1 MLFIFFPVVQRIRH
15 VNIPPQQIPQPLQ
28 HPALARLLTQ
38 QAQHRRRHFG
48 GRLAQLVQV
57 GIPGGLQRPL
67 AVHLPGKY
75 RIHCGGFFRHP
86 AVLPPQHGP
95 QQPAAAPAKESPIGN
110 GILRLIPQAQNGHI
124 CRSVQCLVFLAVPA
138 APQRVWEHFW
148 ERKKVRMIKKG
159 FKGRCQKRQMKKC
172 KEVVRTYGA
181 IQLAYAERLEQEDSI
196 IEFQCNVM
204 LSGLEAG
211 EYSSDFVCEKQN
223 GDLMVRE
230 CVERR
235 FLKKPMTVKLLDASR
250 ECWTR
255 IKKLLMMLL

>member
-1 MLFIFFPVVQRIRH
+1 
-15 VNIPPQQIPQPLQ
+15 
-28 HPALARLLTQ
+28 
-38 QAQHRRRHFG
+38 
-48 GRLAQLVQV
+48 
-57 GIPGGLQRPL
+57 
-67 AVHLPGKY
+67 
-75 RIHCGGFFRHP
+75 
-86 AVLPPQHGP
+86 
-95 QQPAAAPAKESPIGN
+95 
-110 GILRLIPQAQNGHI
+110 
-124 CRSVQCLVFLAVPA
+124 
-138 APQRVWEHFW
+138 
-148 ERKKVRMIKKG
+148 MIKKG

-250 ECWTR
+250 EYWTR
-255 IKKLLMMLL
+255 IKKLLMMFLLQTHFLQPCRLLTIEIILFFLQRNIHST

>member
-1 MLFIFFPVVQRIRH
+1 
-15 VNIPPQQIPQPLQ
+15 
-28 HPALARLLTQ
+28 
-38 QAQHRRRHFG
+38 
-48 GRLAQLVQV
+48 
-57 GIPGGLQRPL
+57 
-67 AVHLPGKY
+67 
-75 RIHCGGFFRHP
+75 
-86 AVLPPQHGP
+86 
-95 QQPAAAPAKESPIGN
+95 
-110 GILRLIPQAQNGHI
+110 
-124 CRSVQCLVFLAVPA
+124 
-138 APQRVWEHFW
+138 
-148 ERKKVRMIKKG
+148 MIKKG

-204 LSGLEAG
+204 LSGLETG

-250 ECWTR
+250 EYWTR
-255 IKKLLMMLL
+255 RGITDWGIVTDEEKCGLQDNQTWGQDFKDTGCRRGEGAGHRLCKDGDAKVDKSVRDKGRCGNPGGRVHGGDGAGYPGRDVCICQTDHA

>member
-1 MLFIFFPVVQRIRH
+1 
-15 VNIPPQQIPQPLQ
+15 
-28 HPALARLLTQ
+28 
-38 QAQHRRRHFG
+38 
-48 GRLAQLVQV
+48 
-57 GIPGGLQRPL
+57 
-67 AVHLPGKY
+67 
-75 RIHCGGFFRHP
+75 
-86 AVLPPQHGP
+86 
-95 QQPAAAPAKESPIGN
+95 
-110 GILRLIPQAQNGHI
+110 
-124 CRSVQCLVFLAVPA
+124 
-138 APQRVWEHFW
+138 
-148 ERKKVRMIKKG
+148 MIKKG

-235 FLKKPMTVKLLDASR
+235 FLKKPQTGGL
-250 ECWTR
+250 
-255 IKKLLMMLL
+255 

>member
-1 MLFIFFPVVQRIRH
+1 MS
-15 VNIPPQQIPQPLQ
+15 
-28 HPALARLLTQ
+28 LLKKCKVGV
-38 QAQHRRRHFG
+38 RRDMEKKEK
-48 GRLAQLVQV
+48 
-57 GIPGGLQRPL
+57 
-67 AVHLPGKY
+67 AV
-75 RIHCGGFFRHP
+75 F
-86 AVLPPQHGP
+86 
-95 QQPAAAPAKESPIGN
+95 
-110 GILRLIPQAQNGHI
+110 GILVLGKDWRKINVFQVLGDSGMRLWEKKRCDNP
-124 CRSVQCLVFLAVPA
+124 VFGRIMSDLE
-138 APQRVWEHFW
+138 QFW

>member
-1 MLFIFFPVVQRIRH
+1 MSLLKKCKVGVRRDMEKKEKY
-15 VNIPPQQIPQPLQ
+15 QI
-28 HPALARLLTQ
+28 
-38 QAQHRRRHFG
+38 
-48 GRLAQLVQV
+48 
-57 GIPGGLQRPL
+57 
-67 AVHLPGKY
+67 
-75 RIHCGGFFRHP
+75 
-86 AVLPPQHGP
+86 
-95 QQPAAAPAKESPIGN
+95 
-110 GILRLIPQAQNGHI
+110 
-124 CRSVQCLVFLAVPA
+124 
-138 APQRVWEHFW
+138 WEHFW

-250 ECWTR
+250 EYWTR
-255 IKKLLMMLL
+255 RGITDWGIVTDEER

>member
-1 MLFIFFPVVQRIRH
+1 
-15 VNIPPQQIPQPLQ
+15 
-28 HPALARLLTQ
+28 
-38 QAQHRRRHFG
+38 
-48 GRLAQLVQV
+48 
-57 GIPGGLQRPL
+57 
-67 AVHLPGKY
+67 
-75 RIHCGGFFRHP
+75 
-86 AVLPPQHGP
+86 
-95 QQPAAAPAKESPIGN
+95 
-110 GILRLIPQAQNGHI
+110 
-124 CRSVQCLVFLAVPA
+124 
-138 APQRVWEHFW
+138 
-148 ERKKVRMIKKG
+148 MIKKG
-159 FKGRCQKRQMKKC
+159 FKGRCQNRQMKKC

-250 ECWTR
+250 EYWTR
-255 IKKLLMMLL
+255 RGITDWGIVTDEEK